1 MQQRRLSGSKASAAM
16 SRGYVDPNFSNPMG
30 PNDAGIVI
38 YGYTPALALAVIGA
52 VTFGTSTLLHLAQV
66 LRYRTWYFAIIIVGA
81 AMEVV
86 GYIFRALSS
95 QVDPYSVIYFVVQY
109 FFIVCAPVFFSA
121 AIYVVLSRFINKAG
135 RQYTPLPP
143 KVIVIV
149 FVVLDVVTT
158 GIQIAG
164 AALIGK
170 AESDD
175 KDSTTP
181 NNILLAG
188 LAIQVFS
195 FAVFLVLL
203 CACAWRVRQQKDTT
217 VWARSSR
224 AQLLLL
230 ALVITSVLIE
240 LRTIF
245 RLIET
250 AQGVFGYLSS
260 HEVFFGC
267 LEYLPVV
274 LAVTTWNFLHPGFL
288 APKDDTGVM
297 AGRGSNSTAP
307 LASEAGRT
315 QDKV

>member
-1 MQQRRLSGSKASAAM
+1 
-16 SRGYVDPNFSNPMG
+16 MG
-30 PNDAGIVI
+30 PNDANIVI

-52 VTFGTSTLLHLAQV
+52 VTFGISTFLHLGQL

-95 QVDPYSVIYFVVQY
+95 RVDPYSIIYFVVQY

-121 AIYVVLSRFINKAG
+121 AIYVVLSRFINEAG
-135 RQYTPLPP
+135 RQYAPVPP
-143 KVIVIV
+143 KAIVIV
-149 FVVLDVVTT
+149 FVVLDVITT

-164 AALIGK
+164 AALIGT
-170 AESDD
+170 AESNS
-175 KDSTTP
+175 KDPTTA

-195 FAVFLVLL
+195 FAVFFALL
-203 CACAWRVRQQKDTT
+203 CACIKRTRQERDKTAW
-217 VWARSSR
+217 ACSSR

-230 ALVITSVLIE
+230 ALVITSTLIE

-250 AQGVFGYLSS
+250 AQGVFGYASS
-260 HEVFFGC
+260 HEAFFGC
-267 LEYLPVV
+267 LEFLPVV
-274 LAVTTWNFLHPGFL
+274 LAVSTWNVLHPGYL
-288 APKDDTGVM
+288 APKDRAQVITGSQGN
-297 AGRGSNSTAP
+297 ASTAP
-307 LASEAGRT
+307 LSGQHAETAAG
-315 QDKV
+315 QSKV

>member
-1 MQQRRLSGSKASAAM
+1 
-16 SRGYVDPNFSNPMG
+16 MG
-30 PNDAGIVI
+30 PNDANIVI

-52 VTFGTSTLLHLAQV
+52 VTFGISTLLHLAQL

-121 AIYVVLSRFINKAG
+121 AIYVVLSRFIDKAG
-135 RQYTPLPP
+135 RQYAPLPP
-143 KVIVIV
+143 KVIITV

-158 GIQIAG
+158 AIQIAG

-170 AESDD
+170 AESNG
-175 KDSTTP
+175 KDPTTP

-203 CACAWRVRQQKDTT
+203 CACIWRVWQQKDMS

-224 AQLLLL
+224 SQLLLL
-230 ALVITSVLIE
+230 ALLTTSILIE

-245 RLIET
+245 RLVET
-250 AQGVFGYLSS
+250 AEGVFGYLSS

-274 LAVTTWNFLHPGFL
+274 LAVTTWNFLHPGIL
-288 APKDDTGVM
+288 VPKGDARAL
-297 AGRGSNSTAP
+297 AGRGMNSTAP
-307 LASEAGRT
+307 LATDTERT
-315 QDKV
+315 HDKV

>member
-1 MQQRRLSGSKASAAM
+1 M
-16 SRGYVDPNFSNPMG
+16 
-30 PNDAGIVI
+30 
-38 YGYTPALALAVIGA
+38 
-52 VTFGTSTLLHLAQV
+52 
-66 LRYRTWYFAIIIVGA
+66 
-81 AMEVV
+81 
-86 GYIFRALSS
+86 
-95 QVDPYSVIYFVVQY
+95 
-109 FFIVCAPVFFSA
+109 
-121 AIYVVLSRFINKAG
+121 LSRFIDKAG
-135 RQYTPLPP
+135 RQYAPLPP
-143 KVIVIV
+143 KVIIIV

-158 GIQIAG
+158 AIQIAG

-170 AESDD
+170 AESDG

-203 CACAWRVRQQKDTT
+203 CACTWRVWQQKDMTT
-217 VWARSSR
+217 WARSSR

-230 ALVITSVLIE
+230 ALVVTSILIE
-240 LRTIF
+240 LRTVF

-274 LAVTTWNFLHPGFL
+274 LAVTTWNFLHPGIL
-288 APKDDTGVM
+288 APKDDARAL
-297 AGRGSNSTAP
+297 AGRGMNSTAP
-307 LASEAGRT
+307 LANNAERT
-315 QDKV
+315 VDKV